1 VATRPRTRQTDADI
15 AASGSVVFIRAANVG
30 GNSVFSPAALAKKLD
45 LVNIGAAGTFVARR
59 RIAAK
64 TIAAELPFVT
74 AIVVVPA
81 ADIVALV
88 DAGPPPTPASA
99 IVFVSVLTNAV
110 KNKPKLPIEFPPG
123 DKWALRILEQRGR
136 FVISMRRVDTQRGL
150 DLNAIIERA
159 FGVPFTTRTW
169 GTMARIRAAL
179 A

>member
-1 VATRPRTRQTDADI
+1 MP
-15 AASGSVVFIRAANVG
+15 ASGSVVFLRAVNVG
-30 GNSVFSPAALAKKLD
+30 GNSVFSPAALAKKLG
-45 LVNIGAAGTFVARR
+45 LVNVGAAGTFVSRR

-81 ADIVALV
+81 ADLVALV
-88 DAGPPPTPASA
+88 DAGPPSAPADA
-99 IVFVSVLTNAV
+99 TVFVSVLTIAA
-110 KNKPKLPIEFPPG
+110 KSAPRLPIEVPAG
-123 DKWALRILEQRGR
+123 DRWALRVLEQRGR
-136 FVISMRRVDTQRGL
+136 FVISMRRAELQRGL

>member
-1 VATRPRTRQTDADI
+1 M
-15 AASGSVVFIRAANVG
+15 
-30 GNSVFSPAALAKKLD
+30 FSPAALAKKLD
-45 LVNIGAAGTFVARR
+45 LVNIGAAGTFVSPR

-64 TIAAELPFVT
+64 TIAAELPFAT

-81 ADIVALV
+81 ADVVALV
-88 DAGPPPTPASA
+88 DAGPPRMPAGA
-99 IVFVSVLTNAV
+99 IVFVSVLTNAA
-110 KNKPKLPIEFPPG
+110 KKEPNLPIEVPAG
-123 DKWALRILEQRGR
+123 DKWALRILERRGR
-136 FVISMRRVDTQRGL
+136 FVISMRRVETQRGL

>member
-1 VATRPRTRQTDADI
+1 M
-15 AASGSVVFIRAANVG
+15 
-30 GNSVFSPAALAKKLD
+30 FSPAALAKKLD
-45 LVNIGAAGTFVARR
+45 LVNIGAAGTFVSPR

-64 TIAAELPFVT
+64 TIAAELPFAT

-81 ADIVALV
+81 TDVVALV
-88 DAGPPPTPASA
+88 DAGPPRTPAGA
-99 IVFVSVLTNAV
+99 IVFVSVLTNAA
-110 KNKPKLPIEFPPG
+110 KKEPNLPIEVPAG
-123 DKWALRILEQRGR
+123 DKWALRILERRGR
-136 FVISMRRVDTQRGL
+136 FVISARRVETQRGL

>member
-1 VATRPRTRQTDADI
+1 M
-15 AASGSVVFIRAANVG
+15 AASGSVVFLRAANVG
-30 GNSVFSPAALAKKLD
+30 GSSVFSPASLAKKLD
-45 LVNIGAAGTFVARR
+45 LVNIGAAGTFVSRR
-59 RIAAK
+59 RIAAR

-88 DAGPPPTPASA
+88 DAGPPRTPADA
-99 IVFVSVLTNAV
+99 TVFVSVLTSAAYNE
-110 KNKPKLPIEFPPG
+110 PSLPIEFPAG
-123 DKWALRILEQRGR
+123 DKWALRVLEQRGR
-136 FVISMRRVDTQRGL
+136 FVISMRRAELQRGL